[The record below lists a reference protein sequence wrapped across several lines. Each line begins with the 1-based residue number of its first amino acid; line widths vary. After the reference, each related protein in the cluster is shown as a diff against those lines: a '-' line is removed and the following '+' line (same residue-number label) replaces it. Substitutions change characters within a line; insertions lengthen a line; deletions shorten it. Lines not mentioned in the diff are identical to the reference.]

1 MEKFII
7 LICFKTNESGK
18 QQHKEV
24 FQLCTKLMLAIVN
37 HPVPILAKINGLA
50 AAAGCQLIAQCD
62 IAICSEKSTF
72 STPG

>member
-1 MEKFII
+1 
-7 LICFKTNESGK
+7 
-18 QQHKEV
+18 
-24 FQLCTKLMLAIVN
+24 MLAIVN